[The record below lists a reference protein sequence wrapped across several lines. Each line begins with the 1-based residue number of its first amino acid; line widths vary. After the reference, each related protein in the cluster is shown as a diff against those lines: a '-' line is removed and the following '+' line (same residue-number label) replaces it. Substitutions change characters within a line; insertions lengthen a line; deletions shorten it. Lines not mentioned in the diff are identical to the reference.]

1 MVVAAGIG
9 IDLCEVG
16 LAEGLGVGA
25 GLLCC
30 VSGFRPSFAEYQYM
44 RNQRSPF
51 THRLGLL
58 THVWKIGHFC
68 RRICREDVLRPEVIS
83 SCSLSIDVGVLTLN
97 FLLLRLYA

>member
-44 RNQRSPF
+44 CDQRSPF
-51 THRLGLL
+51 THRLRLL
-58 THVWKIGHFC
+58 THVWKIGHFW
-68 RRICREDVLRPEVIS
+68 RRICREDILRPEVIS
-83 SCSLSIDVGVLTLN
+83 SCGVSVAGVILTLN